1 MRPLTMLIGIVMG
14 STVAIAL
21 GLAMVL
27 IIFLILAGDH
37 AELRAEFVPLLR
49 SAGLFTLLST
59 AAIASFLGEVRQRA
73 WRRLPQGALLAGLI
87 IAVWMYWPRRT

>member
-27 IIFLILAGDH
+27 IIFLILAGEH
-37 AELRAEFVPLLR
+37 EELRTEFVPLLK
-49 SAGLFTLLST
+49 SAGLFTLI
-59 AAIASFLGEVRQRA
+59 AAAAVASFFGELREKA
-73 WRRLPQGALLAGLI
+73 WRRLAQCALLAGLVV
-87 IAVWMYWPRRT
+87 AVWMYWPRT